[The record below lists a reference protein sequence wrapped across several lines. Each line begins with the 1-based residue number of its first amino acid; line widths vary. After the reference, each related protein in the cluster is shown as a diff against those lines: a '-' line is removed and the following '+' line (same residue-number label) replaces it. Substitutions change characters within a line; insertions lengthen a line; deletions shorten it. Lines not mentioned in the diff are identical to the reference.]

1 MDGLK
6 QRSHVIVMAATNRPN
21 SVDPAL
27 RRFGPYFCDEVFR
40 NTGFV
45 QTLESPG
52 ILLFR
57 IPGLESPGK
66 RHRSWKTL
74 EIPGILNQR
83 FWIFFIS
90 GLSSR

>member
-1 MDGLK
+1 MRKSSSSDVNLLCHK
-6 QRSHVIVMAATNRPN
+6 LAVMGD
-21 SVDPAL
+21 S
-27 RRFGPYFCDEVFR
+27 
-40 NTGFV
+40 GFV

-74 EIPGILNQR
+74 ESPGILKQR
-83 FWIFFIS
+83 FWIFLFVI
-90 GLSSR
+90 